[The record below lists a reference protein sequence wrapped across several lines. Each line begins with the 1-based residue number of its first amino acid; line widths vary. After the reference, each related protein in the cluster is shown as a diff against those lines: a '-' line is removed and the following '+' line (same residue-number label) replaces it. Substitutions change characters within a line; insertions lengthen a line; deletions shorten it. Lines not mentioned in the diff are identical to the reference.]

1 MAALGGVVGLLVVS
15 SVVPVSAREV
25 FPVGADWFVVGLL
38 LFLGCMVLMSA

>member
-25 FPVGADWFVVGLL
+25 LPADAGWPAASLL
-38 LFLGCMVLMSA
+38 LSSGCMVLTSA